1 MAVYLC
7 LTAVVIVL
15 SLQVRESKT
24 PYVTTK
30 GAFLWRGMTR
40 RQLLNL
46 IACLTI
52 FTLLFL
58 VSALRLNVGNDYL
71 KYVEFMHLVYSRAYV
86 PTEVGFNALTYVIYY
101 LCGFENYLLV
111 FAFFSFGTIA
121 FFMKGI
127 YDQSKWFSMSFILF
141 MLLGLYF
148 QSLST
153 VRYYLALAMA
163 LYSIKY
169 VIERD
174 WPRFILLVLIGS
186 LFHKSMLV
194 VLVLYFL
201 AQLKW
206 GRRMYAL
213 LVAAGVSCLFLKDIY
228 LKIVIYLYPS
238 YKDTEYLTGGTSTAN
253 IIRCLLVFGLSLWLY
268 RDYIEGDRTGEFY
281 FMCNLMGLVLYVF
294 GSFLPVISR
303 IGYYLTVTQIL
314 FVPYLL
320 KGIKDERKRQ
330 IATAIVIVFSLGYF
344 ALYMRGAANDG
355 VRILPYQTFLFHEL
369 PLTLSERGYY

>member
-7 LTAVVIVL
+7 LTVVVILL
-15 SLQVRESKT
+15 SLQVKESKT
-24 PYVTTK
+24 PYVTAK
-30 GAFLWRGMTR
+30 GIFLWRGMTR

-71 KYVEFMHLVYSRAYV
+71 KYVEFMHLVYSKAYV

-111 FAFFSFGTIA
+111 FALFSFGTIA

-153 VRYYLALAMA
+153 VRYYLALGMA

-169 VIERD
+169 VIKKD
-174 WPRFILLVLIGS
+174 WPRFLLLVLLGS

-206 GRRMYAL
+206 SRRMYAL
-213 LVAAGVSCLFLKDIY
+213 LVAAGISCLFLKDIY

-238 YKDTEYLTGGTSTAN
+238 YKDTEYLAGGTSTAN
-253 IIRCLLVFGLSLWLY
+253 IIRCFLVFGLSLWMY

-330 IATAIVIVFSLGYF
+330 IATAIVIVFCLGYF
-344 ALYMRGAANDG
+344 ALYMRGAGNDG

>member
-1 MAVYLC
+1 MVVYLS
-7 LTAVVIVL
+7 LTVVVIL
-15 SLQVRESKT
+15 LALQVKNTTT
-24 PYVTTK
+24 PYEGSK
-30 GAFLWRGMTR
+30 GVILWRGITR
-40 RQLLNL
+40 KQLLSL
-46 IACLTI
+46 IAYLII
-52 FTLLFL
+52 FTLLFA

-86 PTEVGFNALTYVIYY
+86 PTEAGFNGLTYLIYY

-111 FAFFSFGTIA
+111 FAVFSFATIA

-127 YDQSKWFSMSFILF
+127 YDQSRWFSLSFILF

-153 VRYYLALAMA
+153 VRYYLALSMA

-169 VIERD
+169 VIKKD
-174 WPRFILLVLIGS
+174 WPRFVLLVIVGS
-186 LFHKSMLV
+186 LFHKSLLV
-194 VLVLYFL
+194 ILVLYVL
-201 AQLKW
+201 AQMQWKKW
-206 GRRMYAL
+206 MYAL
-213 LVAAGVSCLFLKDIY
+213 LLTGGISCLFLKDLY

-253 IIRCLLVFGLSLWLY
+253 ILRCLLVLAFSLWMY
-268 RDYIEGDRTGEFY
+268 RDCIKGDRTGEFY
-281 FMCNLMGLVLYVF
+281 FICNLMGLVLYVF

-314 FVPYLL
+314 FVPYLI
-320 KGIKDERKRQ
+320 KGIKDEKKRK
-330 IATAIVIVFSLGYF
+330 IATAIAIAFSLGYF
-344 ALYMRGAANDG
+344 ALYMRGASADG
-355 VRILPYQTFLFHEL
+355 VRILPYQTFLFHDL